1 MGLIVEVGKSPIT
14 SSLKPITLAA
24 TFEGLPI
31 TPDTLPKLEQAR
43 FLAIQYHD
51 AIF

>member
-1 MGLIVEVGKSPIT
+1 VIKRSGKAPIT

-31 TPDTLPKLEQAR
+31 TPDKSPKLEQAC
-43 FLAIQYHD
+43 FLAIYHHD

>member
-1 MGLIVEVGKSPIT
+1 MGLVVEVGKAPIT

-31 TPDTLPKLEQAR
+31 TSDKSLKLEQAR
-43 FLAIQYHD
+43 FLPI
-51 AIF
+51 